1 MIWRKISE
9 KLEDFYGANG
19 RYALLVD
26 GARQVGKTYSIEQFA
41 NAHYESVIKIDFIKM
56 PGAVDL
62 FRDVADESEVL
73 TRISA
78 FSDKPMIEGR
88 TLIFFDEVQECPEA
102 VTFIKYLVKDD
113 GRFHYILS
121 GSLLGVELK
130 NVRSVPV
137 GTMDEVKMYPL
148 DFEEFVL
155 AVGGNR
161 DLIEAARTGWTTRKP
176 VAKVLHDRLMRFFRL
191 YLVVGGMPAAVQR
204 YIDTKDIRHVVAE
217 QQAILVEYR
226 KDISKYD
233 KENAL
238 RIRLVFDR
246 LAPELNKKNKRFYA
260 DSLPEGGRFERLED
274 EFVWLK
280 EAGVALVAT
289 NLSEPK
295 LPLMLAEKP
304 NFFKLFMNDVGLLAA
319 MYMDG
324 IQVRILNGDI
334 DMNFGAIYENVVA
347 QELVAHGFRPD
358 YYTSRIH
365 GEVDFVV
372 ECEGRVLPIE
382 VKCGKSYARHR
393 ALNSIMESDEYGI
406 AEAIVFDRD
415 ALKVEGKVFYAPI
428 YMMMFLKKDT
438 MPDSMIYD
446 ISK

>member
-1 MIWRKISE
+1 M
-9 KLEDFYGANG
+9 
-19 RYALLVD
+19 
-26 GARQVGKTYSIEQFA
+26 
-41 NAHYESVIKIDFIKM
+41 IKIDFVKM

-62 FRDVADESEVL
+62 FRDVADESEIL

-78 FSDKPMIEGR
+78 FSDTPMIAGK

-161 DLIEAARTGWTTRKP
+161 DLIEAARTGWTTRRP

-204 YIDTKDIRHVVAE
+204 YIDTKDIRLVVEE

-260 DSLPEGGRFERLED
+260 DSLPEGKRFERMED

-280 EAGVALVAT
+280 EAGVALAAT

-295 LPLMLAEKP
+295 IPLMLAEKP

-319 MYMDG
+319 IYMNG
-324 IQVRILNGDI
+324 IQIRILNGDT
-334 DMNFGAIYENVVA
+334 DMNFGAIYENAVA
-347 QELVAHGFRPD
+347 QELVAHGFRLA
-358 YYTSRIH
+358 YYTSRVH

-372 ECEGRVLPIE
+372 EREAKVLPIE

-393 ALNSIMESDEYGI
+393 ALDNLMADEEYGI
-406 AEAIVFDRD
+406 KEAIVFDRD

-428 YMMMFLKKDT
+428 YMMMFLEKDVL
-438 MPDSMIYD
+438 PKSMIYE
-446 ISK
+446 I

>member
-1 MIWRKISE
+1 MILRKISE
-9 KLEDFYGANG
+9 KLEDFYRANG

-226 KDISKYD
+226 
-233 KENAL
+233 
-238 RIRLVFDR
+238 
-246 LAPELNKKNKRFYA
+246 
-260 DSLPEGGRFERLED
+260 
-274 EFVWLK
+274 
-280 EAGVALVAT
+280 
-289 NLSEPK
+289 
-295 LPLMLAEKP
+295 
-304 NFFKLFMNDVGLLAA
+304 
-319 MYMDG
+319 
-324 IQVRILNGDI
+324 
-334 DMNFGAIYENVVA
+334 
-347 QELVAHGFRPD
+347 
-358 YYTSRIH
+358 
-365 GEVDFVV
+365 
-372 ECEGRVLPIE
+372 
-382 VKCGKSYARHR
+382 
-393 ALNSIMESDEYGI
+393 
-406 AEAIVFDRD
+406 
-415 ALKVEGKVFYAPI
+415 
-428 YMMMFLKKDT
+428 
-438 MPDSMIYD
+438 
-446 ISK
+446 